1 MRRTVHGVHLCWGT
15 YGFWL
20 PTDPRGSGSKE
31 VWADHLKPFGEA
43 TFVEDRARSRARREH
58 DHGLRRAAKRE
69 LLRPAVLFDGHQ
81 ARCAALAFGQLLGEL
96 DIPVWACAVLP
107 DHVHLVV
114 GPSGVHGDE
123 LSQRLKGRAT
133 KALVATKM
141 HPFLAEMDA
150 DGQVPKCWQEKQW
163 PVLKFTPA
171 SVRQAITYV
180 EDNPLKEGKKRQT
193 WPFVIRYTGDAVR

>member
-20 PTDPRGSGSKE
+20 PNDPRGSGSRE

-43 TFVEDRARSRARREH
+43 TFVEDRTRSRARRPH
-58 DHGLRRAAKRE
+58 DRGLRRAAKRA
-69 LLRPAVLFDGHQ
+69 LTRPAVFLDGRQ
-81 ARCAALAFGQLLGEL
+81 ARCAAVAFGELLAEL
-96 DIPVWACAVLP
+96 SIPVWACTVLP

-114 GPSGVHGDE
+114 GPSEIHADI

-133 KALVATKM
+133 KALVVAKL
-141 HPFLAEMDA
+141 HPFLTEMGA
-150 DGQVPKCWQEKQW
+150 DGQVPKCWQELQW
-163 PVLKFTPA
+163 PVCKFDPV

-180 EDNPLKEGKKRQT
+180 EDNPLKEGKKRQV
-193 WPFVIRYTGDAVR
+193 WSFVVPYTGDQV